1 MTTVVRR
8 RERRRAAAR
17 LLDGQVLDELLLVL
31 GHLVEDVAVDDVHL
45 VDDVREARLGRL
57 ALAQQLE
64 QLAHGVGDEVVAL
77 DVRQRRHGRPP
88 RHGRG
93 SSVNPARAR
102 RAEPPGC
109 PRAARGLK
117 RMEHKILRLEVS
129 FIIGDQW

>member
-93 SSVNPARAR
+93 SGVSTPRA
-102 RAEPPGC
+102 RAEPSLL
-109 PRAARGLK
+109 AAR
-117 RMEHKILRLEVS
+117 EQPE
-129 FIIGDQW
+129 D